1 MDKVE
6 LSVQDIEALL
16 NWRDQHQDEVRS
28 HPAPLKAVE
37 IVMPHNG
44 YHIKGV
50 RDGDQLR
57 LHLSQ
62 SGEQL
67 GNCRFIRRAGGMWAS
82 TRNRMKVGRD
92 DLQAVLTVYCSVM
105 ALMAYGRREPEPREA
120 LLPSRSQARLSAPQR
135 GKASGLLTYSAA
147 STGRSQRFPGGPM
160 RVPGASSPSGATTG
174 TTRAGRWSGSR
185 STRRG
190 PGSGRARPI
199 KSMGGRAK
207 CRCAMVRFPYLIH
220 SPR

>member
-120 LLPSRSQARLSAPQR
+120 LAP
-135 GKASGLLTYSAA
+135 K
-147 STGRSQRFPGGPM
+147 PK
-160 RVPGASSPSGATTG
+160 SSPSKRPTKRKSKRTLHTPQHQRGAL
-174 TTRAGRWSGSR
+174 SGSQGGPCESPGHLHCPGPLPALQER
-185 STRRG
+185 ESGLGLGVQEGDREDAEKNLQGRQERRKEQI
-190 PGSGRARPI
+190 R
-199 KSMGGRAK
+199 
-207 CRCAMVRFPYLIH
+207 
-220 SPR
+220 

>member
-92 DLQAVLTVYCSVM
+92 DLQAVLTVYC
-105 ALMAYGRREPEPREA
+105 RREPEPREA
-120 LLPSRSQARLSAPQR
+120 LAP
-135 GKASGLLTYSAA
+135 K
-147 STGRSQRFPGGPM
+147 PK
-160 RVPGASSPSGATTG
+160 SSPSKRPTKRKSKRTTYILRSINGALSAVP
-174 TTRAGRWSGSR
+174 RGSH
-185 STRRG
+185 
-190 PGSGRARPI
+190 A
-199 KSMGGRAK
+199 
-207 CRCAMVRFPYLIH
+207 
-220 SPR
+220 SPRGIFTVRGHYRHYKSGKVVWVSEYKKGTGKREGKTYKVHGR

>member
-6 LSVQDIEALL
+6 LSAQDIKDLL
-16 NWRDQHQDEVRS
+16 KWRDQHQDEVRS
-28 HPAPLKAVE
+28 HPVPLKAVE

-67 GNCRFIRRAGGMWAS
+67 GNCRFIRRADGMWAS

-105 ALMAYGRREPEPREA
+105 ALMAYGRGSRNPER
-120 LLPSRSQARLSAPQR
+120 LLFPSRSQARLSAPQR

-160 RVPGASSPSGATTG
+160 RVPGASSPSEVTTATTK
-174 TTRAGRWSGSR
+174 AGRWFG
-185 STRRG
+185 
-190 PGSGRARPI
+190 
-199 KSMGGRAK
+199 
-207 CRCAMVRFPYLIH
+207 
-220 SPR
+220 